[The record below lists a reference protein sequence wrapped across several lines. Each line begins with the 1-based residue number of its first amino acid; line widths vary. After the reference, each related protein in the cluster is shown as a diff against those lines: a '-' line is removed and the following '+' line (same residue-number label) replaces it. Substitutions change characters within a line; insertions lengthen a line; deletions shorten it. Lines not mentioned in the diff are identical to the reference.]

1 MTSPFSEIV
10 TPRLRL
16 VPFDGETA
24 RAVLEGNLTHVRAA
38 TGWPQEGTTHGLTMA
53 LERDEPLPWMI
64 TLRGEVIGDC
74 GTKGRTDSSGVV
86 EIGYGLAAPFRG
98 QGYGT
103 EAVGAMVGWLLGQ
116 SGTVII
122 RACTLADNV
131 ASRRVLEKNGFSQR
145 ATTPVGRPSTFETR
159 NSQVRGTSGPR
170 VTPYELRCEN
180 LLTSSRHFP
189 L

>member
-64 TLRGEVIGDC
+64 SLRGEVIGDC

-145 ATTPVGRPSTFETR
+145 GYDAGGEALYLR
-159 NSQVRGTSGPR
+159 NA
-170 VTPYELRCEN
+170 
-180 LLTSSRHFP
+180 
-189 L
+189 